1 MRHKNLNTDTMDD
14 VIKGCL
20 NNNRRSQKALFD
32 TYSGKLMAVSYR
44 YMGNQEDANEVLQEG
59 FIKIFNNLTTYN
71 FSIDIFYWMKRIII
85 NLAIDKLRKQQRDR
99 KIISSDQDDVFKTTD
114 HDEIYN
120 FDSPQQQQIVAQI
133 LTQAVSQLSP
143 AYRSVFNLYVVE
155 DYTHA
160 EIAEMLGV
168 SEGTSKSN
176 YFKAKAKLKKLL
188 ENKINLVY

>member
-1 MRHKNLNTDTMDD
+1 MRHNNLNTDDMDD

-32 TYSGKLMAVSYR
+32 TYSGKLMAISYR

-59 FIKIFNNLTTYN
+59 FIKIFNSLDTYTPSVN
-71 FSIDIFYWMKRIII
+71 IFYWMKRIII
-85 NLAIDKLRKQQRDR
+85 NLAIDKLRRQQRDR
-99 KIISSDQDDVFKTTD
+99 KTISSNQDDTFVTVD

-120 FDSPQQQQIVAQI
+120 FDSLQQQQITARI
-133 LTQAVSQLSP
+133 LAQAVSQLSP

-155 DYTHA
+155 DHTHA
-160 EIAEMLGV
+160 EIAEILGI

-188 ENKINLVY
+188 EDKINLVY

>member
-1 MRHKNLNTDTMDD
+1 MRHKNLNTDAIDD

-20 NNNRRSQKALFD
+20 NNNRRSQKILFD

-71 FSIDIFYWMKRIII
+71 PSIDIFYWMKRIII

-120 FDSPQQQQIVAQI
+120 FDSFQQQQIVAQI

>member
-1 MRHKNLNTDTMDD
+1 MRHENLNTDTMDD

-188 ENKINLVY
+188 ENKINFVY